1 MAKRPSSLGRS
12 KNKASGII
20 IKAKVTSSR
29 ILEIGQSGIKTE
41 FSNKGTIT
49 GKYRGLHWDTV
60 ESQINLDGTS
70 SWRVRFIQMLEKGE
84 MIVGEGQGTG
94 EATNTRGLAKLKG
107 EGTIMTSSQTLAEL
121 NGKRWICE
129 VDNNMATGSA
139 TVRVTFP

>member
-70 SWRVRFIQMLEKGE
+70 SWRVRFIQMVEKGE

-94 EATNTRGLAKLKG
+94 EEIGRAH
-107 EGTIMTSSQTLAEL
+107 
-121 NGKRWICE
+121 
-129 VDNNMATGSA
+129 V
-139 TVRVTFP
+139 